1 MQDQFTSNNVNGFI
15 AGEVAALNNAH
26 ARIMADLPATIPDD
40 LREQAAKSIADRL
53 LNLWLPGSC
62 ATSLYDAYY
71 D

>member
-15 AGEVAALNNAH
+15 AEEIAALNNAH

-40 LREQAAKSIADRL
+40 LREQAVKSIADRL
-53 LNLWLPGSC
+53 LNLWLPGSY